1 MKFSIET
8 LNEIKDKIS
17 VSQVV
22 EKTVQLKKRGKEFVG
37 LSPFT
42 KERTPSFTVN
52 DEKQFYH
59 CFSTN
64 KHGDIFTFLVEV
76 GGLSFP
82 EAVEKLADEAGV
94 QLRTFSPAEEEKINK
109 SKKIF
114 EALEISKS
122 FFSSQIFDDNN
133 SLALKYIR
141 DRGLDDK
148 IINSYEIGY
157 APQGN
162 KLEKFLLSK
171 GVSHEIMTLAGMT
184 IKDENKKDNFYD
196 RFRNRII
203 FPIRDIRNRVVGF
216 GGRVINSNDQPKY
229 LNSPET
235 PVFHKGSLLYNFSKI
250 RPNLKNNDNLIVVEG
265 YMDVVSLASKG
276 FQNAVAPLGTAITE
290 TQLNILWK
298 DSDSPIIC
306 FDGDKAGKQA
316 SFRAT
321 EIALK
326 LLKPN
331 KTLRFINLPDNLD
344 PDDYIKNFGL
354 ESFNKFVD
362 NASPLQSII
371 WDLCLQ
377 ESNIDTPE
385 GKAGFESML
394 RAKLNLIGDKS
405 IKKHY
410 GLLFKDMLDQFFY
423 IEKTERKI
431 SKFDNSEKYTGK
443 YKNSLK
449 IKNSILGS
457 GGQLPSDLEALVIS
471 GVLIFPELVKKHY
484 EILESFNIENLRL
497 VDIRDNVLAFVK
509 KDYSELDI
517 DLLKEFVQKEY
528 QTFFEKDLRFANIF
542 WQKKEGNN
550 FDKISETW
558 LEILRDD
565 QHIKSLNN
573 DIETSKDEIKN
584 EEDEKRFIDLINN
597 RDQAIKLIT
606 EKYGEKKI
614 N

>member
-1 MKFSIET
+1 MKFSTEI

-94 QLRTFSPAEEEKINK
+94 QLRTFSPAEEEKFNK
-109 SKKIF
+109 SKKLY

-122 FFSSQIFDDNN
+122 FFSSQIFDNDN
-133 SLALKYIR
+133 SLALKYLKN
-141 DRGLDDK
+141 RGLSND

-157 APQGN
+157 APKGN
-162 KLEKFLLSK
+162 KLEKYLISN

-216 GGRVINSNDQPKY
+216 GGRVINTEDQPKY

-235 PVFHKGSLLYNFSKI
+235 PVFHKGGLLYNFSKI
-250 RPNLKNNDNLIVVEG
+250 RPNIKNKDNLIVVEG

-276 FQNAVAPLGTAITE
+276 LNNAVAPLGTALTE
-290 TQLNILWK
+290 TQLNLLWK
-298 DSDSPIIC
+298 ETDSPIIC

-316 SFRAT
+316 SFRAS

-344 PDDYIKNFGL
+344 PDDYIKNNGL
-354 ESFNKFVD
+354 ENFNKYIK
-362 NASPLQSII
+362 NASPLTAII
-371 WDLCLQ
+371 WDSCLQ
-377 ESNIDTPE
+377 ESNIETPE
-385 GKAGFESML
+385 GKAGFETLL
-394 RAKLNLIGDKS
+394 RRKLNLISDKS

-410 GLLFKDMLDQFFY
+410 GLLFMEMLDKFFY
-423 IEKTERKI
+423 SKKFDKKV
-431 SKFDNSEKYTGK
+431 SKFGYNEKGSRK
-443 YKNSLK
+443 FNNPFK

-471 GVLIFPELVKKHY
+471 GILIFPRLIKKHF
-484 EILESFNIENLRL
+484 EILESFQIENLRL
-497 VDIRDNVLAFVK
+497 RDIRDNLLGFIK

-517 DLLKEFVQKEY
+517 DLIKEFVQKNY

-542 WQKKEGNN
+542 WQKKEGIN
-550 FDKISETW
+550 FDQISKVW
-558 LEILRDD
+558 LEILKDD
-565 QHIKSLNN
+565 QHIKSLIK

-584 EEDEKRFIDLINN
+584 EEDERRFIDLIENK
-597 RDQAIKLIT
+597 DKAIKLIT
-606 EKYGEKKI
+606 EKYG
-614 N
+614 

>member
-1 MKFSIET
+1 MKFSTET

-22 EKTVQLKKRGKEFVG
+22 EKTVQLKKRGKEFIG

-94 QLRTFSPAEEEKINK
+94 QLRTFSPAEEEKFNK
-109 SKKIF
+109 SKKLY

-122 FFSSQIFDDNN
+122 FFSSQIFDNDN
-133 SLALKYIR
+133 SSALKYLKN
-141 DRGLDDK
+141 RGLSND

-157 APQGN
+157 APKGN
-162 KLEKFLLSK
+162 KLEKFLISK

-216 GGRVINSNDQPKY
+216 GGRVINAEDQPKY

-235 PVFHKGSLLYNFSKI
+235 PVFHKGGLLYNFSKI
-250 RPNLKNNDNLIVVEG
+250 RPNIKNNDNLIVVEG

-276 FQNAVAPLGTAITE
+276 LHNAVAPLGTALTE
-290 TQLNILWK
+290 TQLNLLWK
-298 DSDSPIIC
+298 ETDSPIIC

-316 SFRAT
+316 SFRAS

-344 PDDYIKNFGL
+344 PDDYIKNNGL
-354 ESFNKFVD
+354 ENFNKYIK
-362 NASPLQSII
+362 NASPLTVII
-371 WDLCLQ
+371 WDSCLQ
-377 ESNIDTPE
+377 ESNIKTPE
-385 GKAGFESML
+385 GKAGFETLL
-394 RAKLNLIGDKS
+394 RRKLNLISDKS
-405 IKKHY
+405 IKRHY
-410 GLLFKDMLDQFFY
+410 GLLFKEMLDKFFY
-423 IEKTERKI
+423 SKKFDKKI
-431 SKFDNSEKYTGK
+431 SKFNYNERISRKF
-443 YKNSLK
+443 NNPLK

-471 GVLIFPELVKKHY
+471 GILIFPRLIKKHF
-484 EILESFNIENLRL
+484 EILESFQIENLRL
-497 VDIRDNVLAFVK
+497 RDIRDNLLVFIK
-509 KDYSELDI
+509 KDYSELNI
-517 DLLKEFVQKEY
+517 DLIKEFVQKNY

-542 WQKKEGNN
+542 WQKKEGIN
-550 FDKISETW
+550 FDQISEVW
-558 LEILRDD
+558 LEILKDD
-565 QHIKSLNN
+565 QHIKSLIK

-584 EEDEKRFIDLINN
+584 EEDERRFIDLIENK
-597 RDQAIKLIT
+597 DKAIKLIT
-606 EKYGEKKI
+606 EKYG
-614 N
+614 

>member
-109 SKKIF
+109 SKKIY
-114 EALEISKS
+114 ETLEISKS
-122 FFSSQIFDDNN
+122 FFLSQIFDDNN
-133 SLALKYIR
+133 SLALKYLR
-141 DRGLDDK
+141 NRGLDNE

-171 GVSHEIMTLAGMT
+171 GISHEIMTLAGMT
-184 IKDENKKDNFYD
+184 IKDENKKNNFYD

-298 DSDSPIIC
+298 EADSPIIC

-316 SFRAT
+316 AFRTT

-344 PDDYIKNFGL
+344 PDDYIKNYGL
-354 ESFNKFVD
+354 ESFNKLVN
-362 NASPLQSII
+362 NASSLTSRI

-377 ESNIDTPE
+377 ESNINTPE
-385 GKAGFESML
+385 GKAGFESL
-394 RAKLNLIGDKS
+394 LKTKLNLINDKS
-405 IKKHY
+405 IKKYY

-423 IEKTERKI
+423 IKKTERKI
-431 SKFDNSEKYTGK
+431 SKFANNEKFSGK

-457 GGQLPSDLEALVIS
+457 GGQLPSDLEALVVS
-471 GVLIFPELVKKHY
+471 GILIFPELIKKHF

-497 VDIRDNVLAFVK
+497 KDIRDKVLTFVK
-509 KDYSELDI
+509 KDYSELKI
-517 DLLKEFVQKEY
+517 DLLKEFVQREY

-542 WQKKEGNN
+542 WKKKEGNN
-550 FDKISETW
+550 FDQISEIW
-558 LEILRDD
+558 LEILKDD
-565 QHIKSLNN
+565 QHIKNLNN
-573 DIETSKDEIKN
+573 DIETSKNEIKN

-597 RDQAIKLIT
+597 KDQAIKSIT

>member
-22 EKTVQLKKRGKEFVG
+22 EKTVQLKKRGKEFIG

-94 QLRTFSPAEEEKINK
+94 KLRTFSPEEEERINK
-109 SKKIF
+109 SKKIY
-114 EALEISKS
+114 EAMEMSKS
-122 FFSSQIFDDNN
+122 FFSSQIFDDDNL
-133 SLALKYIR
+133 LALKYLRNR
-141 DRGLDDK
+141 DLNNE

-171 GVSHEIMTLAGMT
+171 GISHEIMTLAGMT

-203 FPIRDIRNRVVGF
+203 FPIRDVRNRVVGF
-216 GGRVINSNDQPKY
+216 GGRVINNNDQPKY

-250 RPNLKNNDNLIVVEG
+250 RPNLKDNDNLIVVEG

-276 FQNAVAPLGTAITE
+276 FHNAVAPLGTAITE

-298 DSDSPIIC
+298 ETNSPIIC

-331 KTLRFINLPDNLD
+331 KTLRFINLPNNLD
-344 PDDYIKNFGL
+344 PDDYIKNYGI
-354 ESFNKFVD
+354 ESFNKFV
-362 NASPLQSII
+362 NKASPLTSII

-377 ESNIDTPE
+377 DSNINTPE
-385 GKAGFESML
+385 GRAGFETLL
-394 RAKLNLIGDKS
+394 RSKLNLISDKS

-423 IEKTERKI
+423 TKKTERKI
-431 SKFDNSEKYTGK
+431 SKPGYYEKNSGK
-443 YKNSLK
+443 FKNSLK
-449 IKNSILGS
+449 IKNSVLAS

-471 GVLIFPELVKKHY
+471 GILIFPELIKKNF
-484 EILESFNIENLRL
+484 EIIESFYIENLRL
-497 VDIRDNVLAFVK
+497 GDIRDNVLDFVK

-517 DLLKEFVQKEY
+517 DLLKEFVQKKY

-542 WQKKEGNN
+542 WQKKDENN
-550 FDKISETW
+550 FDQISKIW
-558 LEILRDD
+558 LEILKDD

-584 EEDEKRFIDLINN
+584 EEDEKRFIDLINKK
-597 RDQAIKLIT
+597 DQVIKLIT

>member
-94 QLRTFSPAEEEKINK
+94 QLKTFSPAEEEKINK
-109 SKKIF
+109 SKKIY
-114 EALEISKS
+114 EALEMSKS

-141 DRGLDDK
+141 KRGLDNE

-171 GVSHEIMTLAGMT
+171 GISHEIMTLAGMT

-235 PVFHKGSLLYNFSKI
+235 PVFHKGSLLYNYSKI

-276 FQNAVAPLGTAITE
+276 LQNAVAPLGTAITE

-298 DSDSPIIC
+298 DTNSPIIC

-316 SFRAT
+316 SFRVT

-344 PDDYIKNFGL
+344 PDDYIKNYGL
-354 ESFNKFVD
+354 ESFNKFVN
-362 NASPLQSII
+362 NASPLTSII

-377 ESNIDTPE
+377 ESNLDSPE
-385 GKAGFESML
+385 GKAGFESLL
-394 RAKLNLIGDKS
+394 RAKLNLISDKS

-423 IEKTERKI
+423 IKKTERKI
-431 SKFDNSEKYTGK
+431 SKSNYNEKYSGK
-443 YKNSLK
+443 YNNSLK

-471 GVLIFPELVKKHY
+471 GILIFPELIQKHF
-484 EILESFNIENLRL
+484 EILESFKIENLRL
-497 VDIRDNVLAFVK
+497 GDIRDNVLSFLK

-517 DLLKEFVQKEY
+517 DLLKEFVQKKY

-550 FDKISETW
+550 FDQISAIW
-558 LEILRDD
+558 LEILKDD
-565 QHIKSLNN
+565 QHIKSLNS

-597 RDQAIKLIT
+597 KDQAIRLIS

>member
-94 QLRTFSPAEEEKINK
+94 QLKTFSPSEEEKINK
-109 SKKIF
+109 SKKIY
-114 EALEISKS
+114 EALEMSKS

-141 DRGLDDK
+141 KRGLDNE

-171 GVSHEIMTLAGMT
+171 GISHEIMTLAGMT

-235 PVFHKGSLLYNFSKI
+235 PVFHKGSLLYNYSKI

-276 FQNAVAPLGTAITE
+276 LQNAVAPLGTAITE

-298 DSDSPIIC
+298 DTNSPIIC

-316 SFRAT
+316 SFRVT

-344 PDDYIKNFGL
+344 PDDYIKNYGL
-354 ESFNKFVD
+354 ESFNKFVN
-362 NASPLQSII
+362 NASPLTSII

-377 ESNIDTPE
+377 ESNLDSPE
-385 GKAGFESML
+385 GKAGFESLL
-394 RAKLNLIGDKS
+394 RVKLNLISDKS

-423 IEKTERKI
+423 IKKTERKI
-431 SKFDNSEKYTGK
+431 SKSNYNEKYSGK
-443 YKNSLK
+443 YNNSLK

-471 GVLIFPELVKKHY
+471 GILIFPELIQKHF
-484 EILESFNIENLRL
+484 EILESFKIENLRL
-497 VDIRDNVLAFVK
+497 GDIRDNVLSFLK

-517 DLLKEFVQKEY
+517 DLLKEFVQKKY

-550 FDKISETW
+550 FDQISAIW
-558 LEILRDD
+558 LEILKDD
-565 QHIKSLNN
+565 QHIKSLNS

-597 RDQAIKLIT
+597 KDQAIRLIS

>member
-1 MKFSIET
+1 MKFSTEI

-94 QLRTFSPAEEEKINK
+94 QLRTFSPAEEEKFNK
-109 SKKIF
+109 SKKLY

-122 FFSSQIFDDNN
+122 FFSSQIFDNDN
-133 SLALKYIR
+133 SLALRYLKN
-141 DRGLDDK
+141 RGLSND

-157 APQGN
+157 APKGN
-162 KLEKFLLSK
+162 KLEKFLMSK

-216 GGRVINSNDQPKY
+216 GGRVINTEDQPKY

-235 PVFHKGSLLYNFSKI
+235 PVFHKGGLLYNFSKI
-250 RPNLKNNDNLIVVEG
+250 RPNIKNNDNLIVVEG

-276 FQNAVAPLGTAITE
+276 LNNVVAPLGTALTE
-290 TQLNILWK
+290 TQLNLLWK
-298 DSDSPIIC
+298 ETDSPIIC

-316 SFRAT
+316 SFRAS

-344 PDDYIKNFGL
+344 PDDYIKNNGL
-354 ESFNKFVD
+354 ENFNKYIK
-362 NASPLQSII
+362 NASPLTAII
-371 WDLCLQ
+371 WDSCLQ
-377 ESNIDTPE
+377 ESNIETPE
-385 GKAGFESML
+385 GKAGFETLL
-394 RAKLNLIGDKS
+394 RRKLNLISDKS

-410 GLLFKDMLDQFFY
+410 GLLFMEMLDKFFY
-423 IEKTERKI
+423 SKKFDKKI
-431 SKFDNSEKYTGK
+431 SKFGYNEKGSRK
-443 YKNSLK
+443 FNNPLK

-471 GVLIFPELVKKHY
+471 GILIFPGLIKKHF
-484 EILESFNIENLRL
+484 EILESFQIENLRL
-497 VDIRDNVLAFVK
+497 RDIRDNLLGFIK

-517 DLLKEFVQKEY
+517 DLIKEFVQKNY

-542 WQKKEGNN
+542 WQKKEGIN
-550 FDKISETW
+550 FDQISKVW
-558 LEILRDD
+558 LEILKDD
-565 QHIKSLNN
+565 QHIKSLIK

-584 EEDEKRFIDLINN
+584 EEDERRFIDLIENK
-597 RDQAIKLIT
+597 DKAIKLIT
-606 EKYGEKKI
+606 EKYG
-614 N
+614 

>member
-1 MKFSIET
+1 MKFSTEI

-94 QLRTFSPAEEEKINK
+94 QLRTFSPAEEEKFNK
-109 SKKIF
+109 SKKLY

-122 FFSSQIFDDNN
+122 FFSSQIFDNEN
-133 SLALKYIR
+133 SLALRYLKN
-141 DRGLDDK
+141 RGLSND

-157 APQGN
+157 APKGN
-162 KLEKFLLSK
+162 KLEKYLISN

-216 GGRVINSNDQPKY
+216 GGRVINTEDQPKY

-235 PVFHKGSLLYNFSKI
+235 PLFHKGGLLYNFSKI
-250 RPNLKNNDNLIVVEG
+250 RPNIKNKDNLIVVEG

-276 FQNAVAPLGTAITE
+276 LHNAVAPLGTALTE
-290 TQLNILWK
+290 TQLNLLWK
-298 DSDSPIIC
+298 ETDSPIIC

-316 SFRAT
+316 SFRAS

-344 PDDYIKNFGL
+344 PDDYIKNNGL
-354 ESFNKFVD
+354 ENFNKYIK
-362 NASPLQSII
+362 NASPLTAII
-371 WDLCLQ
+371 WDSCLQ
-377 ESNIDTPE
+377 ESNIETPE
-385 GKAGFESML
+385 GKAGFETLL
-394 RAKLNLIGDKS
+394 RRKLNLISDKS

-410 GLLFKDMLDQFFY
+410 GLLFMEMLDKFFY
-423 IEKTERKI
+423 SKKFDKKI
-431 SKFDNSEKYTGK
+431 SKFGYNEKGSRK
-443 YKNSLK
+443 FNNPLK

-471 GVLIFPELVKKHY
+471 GILIFPRLIKKHF
-484 EILESFNIENLRL
+484 EILESFQIENLRL
-497 VDIRDNVLAFVK
+497 RDIRDNLLGFIK
-509 KDYSELDI
+509 KDYSELNI
-517 DLLKEFVQKEY
+517 DLIKEFVQKNY

-542 WQKKEGNN
+542 WQKKEGIN
-550 FDKISETW
+550 FDQISKVW
-558 LEILRDD
+558 LEILKDD
-565 QHIKSLNN
+565 QHIKSLLK

-584 EEDEKRFIDLINN
+584 EEDEKRFIDLIENK
-597 RDQAIKLIT
+597 DKAIKLIT
-606 EKYGEKKI
+606 EKYG
-614 N
+614 

>member
-1 MKFSIET
+1 MKFSTET

-94 QLRTFSPAEEEKINK
+94 QLRTFSPAEEEKFNK
-109 SKKIF
+109 SKKLY

-122 FFSSQIFDDNN
+122 FFSSQIFDNDN
-133 SLALKYIR
+133 SSALKYLKN
-141 DRGLDDK
+141 RGLSND

-157 APQGN
+157 APKGN
-162 KLEKFLLSK
+162 KLEKFLISK

-216 GGRVINSNDQPKY
+216 GGRVINAEDQPKY

-235 PVFHKGSLLYNFSKI
+235 PVFHKGGLLYNFSKI
-250 RPNLKNNDNLIVVEG
+250 RPNIKNNDNLIVVEG

-276 FQNAVAPLGTAITE
+276 LNNAVAPLGTALTE
-290 TQLNILWK
+290 TQLNLLWK
-298 DSDSPIIC
+298 ETDSPIIC

-316 SFRAT
+316 SFRAS

-344 PDDYIKNFGL
+344 PDDYIKNNGL
-354 ESFNKFVD
+354 ENFNKYIK
-362 NASPLQSII
+362 NASPLTVII
-371 WDLCLQ
+371 WDSCLQ
-377 ESNIDTPE
+377 ESNIETPE
-385 GKAGFESML
+385 GKAGFETLL
-394 RAKLNLIGDKS
+394 RRKLNLISDKS
-405 IKKHY
+405 IKRHY
-410 GLLFKDMLDQFFY
+410 GLLFKEMLDKFFY
-423 IEKTERKI
+423 SKKFDKKI
-431 SKFDNSEKYTGK
+431 SKFNYNERISRKF
-443 YKNSLK
+443 NNPLK

-471 GVLIFPELVKKHY
+471 GILIFPRLIKKHF
-484 EILESFNIENLRL
+484 EILESFQIENLRL
-497 VDIRDNVLAFVK
+497 RDIRDNLLVFIK
-509 KDYSELDI
+509 KDYSELNI
-517 DLLKEFVQKEY
+517 DLIKEFVQKNY

-542 WQKKEGNN
+542 WQKKEGIN
-550 FDKISETW
+550 FDQISKVW
-558 LEILRDD
+558 LEILKDD
-565 QHIKSLNN
+565 QHIKSLIK

-584 EEDEKRFIDLINN
+584 EEDERRFIDLIKNK
-597 RDQAIKLIT
+597 DKAIKLIT
-606 EKYGEKKI
+606 EKYG
-614 N
+614 

>member
-1 MKFSIET
+1 MKFSTEI

-94 QLRTFSPAEEEKINK
+94 QLRTFSPAEEEKFNK
-109 SKKIF
+109 SKKLY

-122 FFSSQIFDDNN
+122 FFSSQIFDNDN
-133 SLALKYIR
+133 SLALRYLKN
-141 DRGLDDK
+141 RGLSND

-157 APQGN
+157 APKGN
-162 KLEKFLLSK
+162 KLEKYLISN

-216 GGRVINSNDQPKY
+216 GGRVINTEDQPKY

-235 PVFHKGSLLYNFSKI
+235 PLFHKGGLLYNFSKI
-250 RPNLKNNDNLIVVEG
+250 RPNIKNKDNLIVVEG

-276 FQNAVAPLGTAITE
+276 LHNAVAPLGTALTE
-290 TQLNILWK
+290 TQLNLLWK
-298 DSDSPIIC
+298 ETDSPIIC

-316 SFRAT
+316 SFRAS

-344 PDDYIKNFGL
+344 PDDYIKNNGL
-354 ESFNKFVD
+354 ENFNKYIK
-362 NASPLQSII
+362 NASPLTAII
-371 WDLCLQ
+371 WDSCLQ
-377 ESNIDTPE
+377 ESNIETPE
-385 GKAGFESML
+385 GKAGFETLL
-394 RAKLNLIGDKS
+394 RRKLNLISDKS

-410 GLLFKDMLDQFFY
+410 GLLFMEMLDKFFY
-423 IEKTERKI
+423 SKKFDKKI
-431 SKFDNSEKYTGK
+431 SKFGYNEKGSRK
-443 YKNSLK
+443 FNNPLK

-471 GVLIFPELVKKHY
+471 GILIFPRLIKKHF
-484 EILESFNIENLRL
+484 EILESFQIENLRL
-497 VDIRDNVLAFVK
+497 RDIRDNLLVFVK
-509 KDYSELDI
+509 KDYSELNI
-517 DLLKEFVQKEY
+517 DLIKEFVQKNY

-542 WQKKEGNN
+542 WQKKERIN
-550 FDKISETW
+550 FDQISEVW
-558 LEILRDD
+558 LEILKDD
-565 QHIKSLNN
+565 QHIKSLIKE
-573 DIETSKDEIKN
+573 IETSKDEIKN
-584 EEDEKRFIDLINN
+584 EEDERRFIDLIENK
-597 RDQAIKLIT
+597 DKAIKLIT
-606 EKYGEKKI
+606 EKYG
-614 N
+614 

>member
-141 DRGLDDK
+141 ERGLDDK

-423 IEKTERKI
+423 IKKTERKI

-517 DLLKEFVQKEY
+517 DLLKEFVQKKY

-550 FDKISETW
+550 FDEISETW

>member
-1 MKFSIET
+1 MKFSTEI

-94 QLRTFSPAEEEKINK
+94 QLRTFSPAEEEKFNK
-109 SKKIF
+109 SKKLY

-122 FFSSQIFDDNN
+122 FFSSQIFDNDN
-133 SLALKYIR
+133 SLALRYLKN
-141 DRGLDDK
+141 RGLSND

-157 APQGN
+157 APKGN
-162 KLEKFLLSK
+162 KLEKYLISN

-216 GGRVINSNDQPKY
+216 GGRVINTEDQPKY

-235 PVFHKGSLLYNFSKI
+235 PVFHKGGLLYNFSKI
-250 RPNLKNNDNLIVVEG
+250 RPNIKNNDNLIVVEG

-276 FQNAVAPLGTAITE
+276 LHNAVAPLGTALTE
-290 TQLNILWK
+290 TQLNLLWK
-298 DSDSPIIC
+298 ETDSPIIC

-316 SFRAT
+316 SFRAS

-344 PDDYIKNFGL
+344 PDDYIKNNGL
-354 ESFNKFVD
+354 ENFNKYIK
-362 NASPLQSII
+362 NASPLTAII
-371 WDLCLQ
+371 WDSCLQ
-377 ESNIDTPE
+377 ESNIETPE
-385 GKAGFESML
+385 GKAGFETLL
-394 RAKLNLIGDKS
+394 RRKLNLISDKS

-410 GLLFKDMLDQFFY
+410 GLLFMEMLDKFFY
-423 IEKTERKI
+423 SKKFDKKI
-431 SKFDNSEKYTGK
+431 SKFGYNEKGSRK
-443 YKNSLK
+443 FNNPLK

-471 GVLIFPELVKKHY
+471 GILIFPRLIKKHF
-484 EILESFNIENLRL
+484 EILESFQIENLRL
-497 VDIRDNVLAFVK
+497 RDIRDNLLVFIK
-509 KDYSELDI
+509 KDYSELNI
-517 DLLKEFVQKEY
+517 DLIKEFVQKNY

-542 WQKKEGNN
+542 WQKKEGIN
-550 FDKISETW
+550 FDQISKVW
-558 LEILRDD
+558 LEILKDD
-565 QHIKSLNN
+565 QHIKSLIK

-584 EEDEKRFIDLINN
+584 EEDERRFIDLIENK
-597 RDQAIKLIT
+597 DKAIKLIT
-606 EKYGEKKI
+606 EKYG
-614 N
+614 

>member
-1 MKFSIET
+1 MKFSTET

-82 EAVEKLADEAGV
+82 EAVEKLANEAGV

-109 SKKIF
+109 SKKIY
-114 EALEISKS
+114 EVLEMSKS

-141 DRGLDDK
+141 NRGLDNE

-216 GGRVINSNDQPKY
+216 GGRVININDQPKY

-298 DSDSPIIC
+298 EADSPIIC

-344 PDDYIKNFGL
+344 PDDYIKNYGL
-354 ESFNKFVD
+354 DSFNKFVN
-362 NASPLQSII
+362 NASPLTSII
-371 WDLCLQ
+371 WDLCIQ

-385 GKAGFESML
+385 GKAGFESLL
-394 RAKLNLIGDKS
+394 RTKLNLISDKS

-410 GLLFKDMLDQFFY
+410 GLLFKDMIDQFFY
-423 IEKTERKI
+423 IKKTERKI
-431 SKFDNSEKYTGK
+431 SKFDNSEKYSRK
-443 YKNSLK
+443 YKNSFK

-471 GVLIFPELVKKHY
+471 GILIFPELIKKHY

-497 VDIRDNVLAFVK
+497 GDIRDNVLAFVK

-517 DLLKEFVQKEY
+517 DLLKEFVQKKY

-542 WQKKEGNN
+542 WKKKEGNN
-550 FDKISETW
+550 FDQISEIW
-558 LEILRDD
+558 LEILSDD

-573 DIETSKDEIKN
+573 DIKISKDEIKN
-584 EEDEKRFIDLINN
+584 EEDEKRFIDLINSK
-597 RDQAIKLIT
+597 DQAIKLIT

>member
-141 DRGLDDK
+141 ERGLDDK

-184 IKDENKKDNFYD
+184 IKDEKKKDNFYD

-423 IEKTERKI
+423 IKKTERKI

-597 RDQAIKLIT
+597 KDQAIKLIT

>member
-141 DRGLDDK
+141 ERGLDDK

-184 IKDENKKDNFYD
+184 IKDEKKKDNFYD

-354 ESFNKFVD
+354 ESFNKFVN

-423 IEKTERKI
+423 IKKTDRKI
-431 SKFDNSEKYTGK
+431 SKFDNSGKYTGK

-573 DIETSKDEIKN
+573 DIEISKDEIKN

-597 RDQAIKLIT
+597 KDQAIKLIT

>member
-1 MKFSIET
+1 MKFSTEI

-94 QLRTFSPAEEEKINK
+94 QLRTFSPAEEEKFNK
-109 SKKIF
+109 SKKLY

-122 FFSSQIFDDNN
+122 FFSSQIFDNDN
-133 SLALKYIR
+133 SLALRYLKN
-141 DRGLDDK
+141 RGLSND

-157 APQGN
+157 APKGN
-162 KLEKFLLSK
+162 KLEKYLMSN

-216 GGRVINSNDQPKY
+216 GGRVINTEDQPKY

-235 PVFHKGSLLYNFSKI
+235 PVFHKGGLLYNFSKI
-250 RPNLKNNDNLIVVEG
+250 RPNIKNNDNLIVVEG

-276 FQNAVAPLGTAITE
+276 LNNAVAPLGTALTE
-290 TQLNILWK
+290 TQLNLLWK
-298 DSDSPIIC
+298 ETDSPIIC

-316 SFRAT
+316 SFRAS

-344 PDDYIKNFGL
+344 PDDYIKNNGL
-354 ESFNKFVD
+354 ENFNKYIK
-362 NASPLQSII
+362 NASPLTAII
-371 WDLCLQ
+371 WDSCLQ
-377 ESNIDTPE
+377 ESNIETPE
-385 GKAGFESML
+385 GKAGFETLL
-394 RAKLNLIGDKS
+394 RRKLNLISDKS

-410 GLLFKDMLDQFFY
+410 GLLFMEMLDKFFY
-423 IEKTERKI
+423 SKKLDKKI
-431 SKFDNSEKYTGK
+431 SKFGYNEKGSRK
-443 YKNSLK
+443 FNNPLK

-471 GVLIFPELVKKHY
+471 GILIFPRLIKKHF
-484 EILESFNIENLRL
+484 EILESFQIENLRL
-497 VDIRDNVLAFVK
+497 RDIRDNLLVFIK
-509 KDYSELDI
+509 KDYSELNI
-517 DLLKEFVQKEY
+517 DLIKEFVQKNY

-542 WQKKEGNN
+542 WQKKEGIN
-550 FDKISETW
+550 FDQISEVW
-558 LEILRDD
+558 LEILKDD
-565 QHIKSLNN
+565 QHIKSLIK

-584 EEDEKRFIDLINN
+584 EEDERRFIDLIENK
-597 RDQAIKLIT
+597 DKAIKLIT
-606 EKYGEKKI
+606 EKYG
-614 N
+614 

>member
-94 QLRTFSPAEEEKINK
+94 QLKTFSPAEEEKINK
-109 SKKIF
+109 SKKIY
-114 EALEISKS
+114 EALEMSKS

-141 DRGLDDK
+141 KRGLDNE

-171 GVSHEIMTLAGMT
+171 GISHEIMTLAGMT

-235 PVFHKGSLLYNFSKI
+235 PVFHKGSLLYNYSKI

-276 FQNAVAPLGTAITE
+276 LQNAVAPLGTAITE

-298 DSDSPIIC
+298 DTNSPIIC

-316 SFRAT
+316 SFRVT

-344 PDDYIKNFGL
+344 PDDYIKNYGL
-354 ESFNKFVD
+354 ESFNRFVK
-362 NASPLQSII
+362 NASPLTSII

-377 ESNIDTPE
+377 ESNLDSPE
-385 GKAGFESML
+385 GKAGFESLL
-394 RAKLNLIGDKS
+394 RAKLNLISDKS

-423 IEKTERKI
+423 IKKTERKI
-431 SKFDNSEKYTGK
+431 SKSNFNERYSGK
-443 YKNSLK
+443 YNNSLK

-471 GVLIFPELVKKHY
+471 GILIFPELIQKHF
-484 EILESFNIENLRL
+484 EILESFKIENLRL
-497 VDIRDNVLAFVK
+497 GDIRDNVLSFLK

-517 DLLKEFVQKEY
+517 DLLKEFVQKKY

-550 FDKISETW
+550 FDQISAIW
-558 LEILRDD
+558 LEILKDD
-565 QHIKSLNN
+565 QHIKSLNS

-597 RDQAIKLIT
+597 KDQAIRLIS

>member
-109 SKKIF
+109 SKKIY
-114 EALEISKS
+114 EALEMSKS

-141 DRGLDDK
+141 DRGLDNE

-377 ESNIDTPE
+377 ESNMDTPE

-394 RAKLNLIGDKS
+394 RAKLNLIADKS

-423 IEKTERKI
+423 IKKTERKI
-431 SKFDNSEKYTGK
+431 SKFDNSEKYPGK

-517 DLLKEFVQKEY
+517 DLLKEFVQKKY

-550 FDKISETW
+550 FDEISETW

-565 QHIKSLNN
+565 QHIKSLNH

-597 RDQAIKLIT
+597 KDQAIKLIT

>member
-1 MKFSIET
+1 MKFSTEI

-94 QLRTFSPAEEEKINK
+94 QLRTFSPEEEEKFNK
-109 SKKIF
+109 SKKLY

-122 FFSSQIFDDNN
+122 FFSSQIFDNDN
-133 SLALKYIR
+133 SLALRYLKN
-141 DRGLDDK
+141 RGLSND

-157 APQGN
+157 APKGN
-162 KLEKFLLSK
+162 KLEKYLMSN

-216 GGRVINSNDQPKY
+216 GGRVINTEDQPKY

-235 PVFHKGSLLYNFSKI
+235 PVFHKGGLLYNFSKI
-250 RPNLKNNDNLIVVEG
+250 RPNIKNNDNLIVVEG

-276 FQNAVAPLGTAITE
+276 LNNVVAPLGTALTE
-290 TQLNILWK
+290 TQLNLLWK
-298 DSDSPIIC
+298 ETDSPIIC

-316 SFRAT
+316 SFRAS

-344 PDDYIKNFGL
+344 PDDYIKNNGL
-354 ESFNKFVD
+354 ENFNKYIK
-362 NASPLQSII
+362 NASPLTAII
-371 WDLCLQ
+371 WDSCLQ
-377 ESNIDTPE
+377 ESNIETPE
-385 GKAGFESML
+385 GKAGFETLL
-394 RAKLNLIGDKS
+394 RRKLNLISDKS

-410 GLLFKDMLDQFFY
+410 GLLFMEMLDKFFY
-423 IEKTERKI
+423 SKKFDKKI
-431 SKFDNSEKYTGK
+431 SKFGYNEKGSRK
-443 YKNSLK
+443 FNNPLK

-471 GVLIFPELVKKHY
+471 GILIFPRLIKKHF
-484 EILESFNIENLRL
+484 EILESFQIENLRL
-497 VDIRDNVLAFVK
+497 RDIRDNLLGFIK

-517 DLLKEFVQKEY
+517 DLIKEFVQKNY

-542 WQKKEGNN
+542 WQKKEGIN
-550 FDKISETW
+550 FDQISKVW
-558 LEILRDD
+558 LEILKDD
-565 QHIKSLNN
+565 QHIKSLIK

-584 EEDEKRFIDLINN
+584 EEDERRFIDLIENK
-597 RDQAIKLIT
+597 DKAIKLIT
-606 EKYGEKKI
+606 EKYG
-614 N
+614 

>member
-109 SKKIF
+109 SKKIY
-114 EALEISKS
+114 EALEMSKS

-141 DRGLDDK
+141 DRGLDNE

-298 DSDSPIIC
+298 EVDSPIIC

-394 RAKLNLIGDKS
+394 RAKLNLIADKS

-423 IEKTERKI
+423 IKKTERKI
-431 SKFDNSEKYTGK
+431 SKFDNSEKYPGK

-517 DLLKEFVQKEY
+517 DLLKEFVQKKY

-550 FDKISETW
+550 FDEISETW

-565 QHIKSLNN
+565 QHIKSLNH

-597 RDQAIKLIT
+597 KDQAIKLIT

>member
-94 QLRTFSPAEEEKINK
+94 QLKTFSPAEEEKINK

-114 EALEISKS
+114 EALEMSKS

-133 SLALKYIR
+133 SFALKYIR
-141 DRGLDDK
+141 NRGLDNE

-184 IKDENKKDNFYD
+184 VKDENKKDNFYD

-250 RPNLKNNDNLIVVEG
+250 RPNFKNNDNLIVVEG

-298 DSDSPIIC
+298 DADSPIIC

-354 ESFNKFVD
+354 ESFNKFID
-362 NASPLQSII
+362 NASPMQSII

-385 GKAGFESML
+385 GKAGLESML
-394 RAKLNLIGDKS
+394 RAKLNLINDKS

-410 GLLFKDMLDQFFY
+410 GLLFKEMLDQFFY
-423 IEKTERKI
+423 AKKAKREI
-431 SKFDNSEKYTGK
+431 SKFNFNEKYSGK

-457 GGQLPSDLEALVIS
+457 GGQLPSDLEALIIS
-471 GVLIFPELVKKHY
+471 GILIFPELIKKHY
-484 EILESFNIENLRL
+484 EILESFSIENLRL
-497 VDIRDNVLAFVK
+497 IDIRDNVLAFVK

-517 DLLKEFVQKEY
+517 DLLKEFVQEKY

-550 FDKISETW
+550 FDEISEAW

-565 QHIKSLNN
+565 QHIKSLSLEI
-573 DIETSKDEIKN
+573 DTIKDEIKN
-584 EEDEKRFIDLINN
+584 EEDEKRFISLINN
-597 RDQAIKLIT
+597 KDQIIKSIT
-606 EKYGEKKI
+606 KKYGEKKI

>member
-1 MKFSIET
+1 MKFSTET

-22 EKTVQLKKRGKEFVG
+22 EKTVQLKKRGKEFIG

-94 QLRTFSPAEEEKINK
+94 QLRTFSPAEEEKFNK
-109 SKKIF
+109 SKKLY

-122 FFSSQIFDDNN
+122 FFSSQIFDNDN
-133 SLALKYIR
+133 SSALKYLKN
-141 DRGLDDK
+141 RGLSND

-157 APQGN
+157 APKGN
-162 KLEKFLLSK
+162 KLEKFLISK

-216 GGRVINSNDQPKY
+216 GGRVINADDQPKY

-235 PVFHKGSLLYNFSKI
+235 PVFHKGGLLYNFSKI
-250 RPNLKNNDNLIVVEG
+250 RPNIRNNDNLIVVEG

-276 FQNAVAPLGTAITE
+276 FHNAVAPLGTALTE
-290 TQLNILWK
+290 TQLNLLWK
-298 DSDSPIIC
+298 ETDSPIIC

-316 SFRAT
+316 SFRAS

-344 PDDYIKNFGL
+344 PDDYIKNNGL
-354 ESFNKFVD
+354 ENFNKYIK
-362 NASPLQSII
+362 NASPLTVII
-371 WDLCLQ
+371 WDSCLQ
-377 ESNIDTPE
+377 ESNIETPE
-385 GKAGFESML
+385 GKAGFETLL
-394 RAKLNLIGDKS
+394 RRKLSLINDKS

-410 GLLFKDMLDQFFY
+410 GLLFKEMLDKFFY
-423 IEKTERKI
+423 SKKFDKKI
-431 SKFDNSEKYTGK
+431 SKFDYNEKGSRK
-443 YKNSLK
+443 FNNPLK

-471 GVLIFPELVKKHY
+471 GILIFPRLIKKHF
-484 EILESFNIENLRL
+484 EILESFQIENLRL
-497 VDIRDNVLAFVK
+497 RDIRDNLLVFIK
-509 KDYSELDI
+509 KDYSELNI
-517 DLLKEFVQKEY
+517 DLIKEFVQKNY

-542 WQKKEGNN
+542 WQKKEGIN
-550 FDKISETW
+550 FDQISEVW
-558 LEILRDD
+558 LEILKDD
-565 QHIKSLNN
+565 QHIKNLNN
-573 DIETSKDEIKN
+573 DIETSKNEIKN

-597 RDQAIKLIT
+597 KDQAIKSIT

>member
-1 MKFSIET
+1 MKFSTEI

-94 QLRTFSPAEEEKINK
+94 QLRTFSPAEEEKFNK
-109 SKKIF
+109 SKKLY

-122 FFSSQIFDDNN
+122 FFSSQIFDNDN
-133 SLALKYIR
+133 SLALRYLKN
-141 DRGLDDK
+141 RGLSND

-157 APQGN
+157 APKGN
-162 KLEKFLLSK
+162 KLEKYLISN

-216 GGRVINSNDQPKY
+216 GGRVINTEDQPKY

-235 PVFHKGSLLYNFSKI
+235 PLFHKGGLLYNFSKI
-250 RPNLKNNDNLIVVEG
+250 RPNIKNKDNLIVVEG

-276 FQNAVAPLGTAITE
+276 LHNAVAPLGTALTE
-290 TQLNILWK
+290 TQLNLLWK
-298 DSDSPIIC
+298 ETDSPIIC

-316 SFRAT
+316 SFRAS

-344 PDDYIKNFGL
+344 PDDYIKNNGL
-354 ESFNKFVD
+354 ENFNKYIK
-362 NASPLQSII
+362 NASPLTAII
-371 WDLCLQ
+371 WDSCLQ
-377 ESNIDTPE
+377 ESNIETPE
-385 GKAGFESML
+385 GKAGFETLL
-394 RAKLNLIGDKS
+394 RRKLNLISDKS

-410 GLLFKDMLDQFFY
+410 GLLFMEMLDKFFY
-423 IEKTERKI
+423 SKKFDKKI
-431 SKFDNSEKYTGK
+431 SKFGYNEKGSRK
-443 YKNSLK
+443 FNNPLK

-471 GVLIFPELVKKHY
+471 GILIFPRLIKKHF
-484 EILESFNIENLRL
+484 EILESFQIENLRL
-497 VDIRDNVLAFVK
+497 RDIRDNLLVFIK
-509 KDYSELDI
+509 KDYSELNI
-517 DLLKEFVQKEY
+517 DLIKEFVQKNY

-542 WQKKEGNN
+542 WQKKEGIN
-550 FDKISETW
+550 FDQISKVW
-558 LEILRDD
+558 LEILKDD
-565 QHIKSLNN
+565 QHIKSLLK

-584 EEDEKRFIDLINN
+584 EEDEKRFIDLIENK
-597 RDQAIKLIT
+597 DKAIKLIT
-606 EKYGEKKI
+606 EKYG
-614 N
+614 

>member
-1 MKFSIET
+1 MKFSTEI

-94 QLRTFSPAEEEKINK
+94 QLRTFSPAEEEKFNK
-109 SKKIF
+109 SKKLY

-122 FFSSQIFDDNN
+122 FFSSQIFDNDN
-133 SLALKYIR
+133 SLALRYLKN
-141 DRGLDDK
+141 RGLSND
-148 IINSYEIGY
+148 IVNSYEIGY
-157 APQGN
+157 APKGN
-162 KLEKFLLSK
+162 KLEKYLISN

-216 GGRVINSNDQPKY
+216 GGRVINTEDQPKY

-235 PVFHKGSLLYNFSKI
+235 PVFHKGGLLYNFSKI
-250 RPNLKNNDNLIVVEG
+250 RPNIKNNDNLIVVEG

-276 FQNAVAPLGTAITE
+276 LHNAVAPLGTALTE
-290 TQLNILWK
+290 TQLNLLWK
-298 DSDSPIIC
+298 ETDSPIIC

-316 SFRAT
+316 SFRAS

-344 PDDYIKNFGL
+344 PDDYIKNNGL
-354 ESFNKFVD
+354 ENFNKYIK
-362 NASPLQSII
+362 NASPLTAII
-371 WDLCLQ
+371 WDSCLQ
-377 ESNIDTPE
+377 ESNIETPE
-385 GKAGFESML
+385 GKAGFETLL
-394 RAKLNLIGDKS
+394 RRKLNLISDKS

-410 GLLFKDMLDQFFY
+410 GLLFMEMLDKFFY
-423 IEKTERKI
+423 SKKFDKKI
-431 SKFDNSEKYTGK
+431 SKFGYNEKGSRK
-443 YKNSLK
+443 FNNPLK

-471 GVLIFPELVKKHY
+471 GILIFPRLIKKHF
-484 EILESFNIENLRL
+484 EILESFQIENLRL
-497 VDIRDNVLAFVK
+497 RDIRDNLLVFIK
-509 KDYSELDI
+509 KDYSELNI
-517 DLLKEFVQKEY
+517 DLIKEFVQKNY

-542 WQKKEGNN
+542 WQKKEGIN
-550 FDKISETW
+550 FDQISKVW
-558 LEILRDD
+558 LEILKDD
-565 QHIKSLNN
+565 QHIKSLLK

-584 EEDEKRFIDLINN
+584 EEDEKRFIDLIENK
-597 RDQAIKLIT
+597 DKAIKLIT
-606 EKYGEKKI
+606 EKYG
-614 N
+614 

>member
-94 QLRTFSPAEEEKINK
+94 QLKTFSPAEEEKINK
-109 SKKIF
+109 SKKIY
-114 EALEISKS
+114 EALEMSKS

-141 DRGLDDK
+141 KRGLDNE

-171 GVSHEIMTLAGMT
+171 GISHEIMTLAGMT

-235 PVFHKGSLLYNFSKI
+235 PVFHKGSLLYNYSKI

-276 FQNAVAPLGTAITE
+276 LQNAVAPLGTAITE

-298 DSDSPIIC
+298 DTNSPIIC

-316 SFRAT
+316 SFRVT

-344 PDDYIKNFGL
+344 PDDYIKNYGL
-354 ESFNKFVD
+354 ESFNKFVN
-362 NASPLQSII
+362 NASPLTSII

-377 ESNIDTPE
+377 ESNLDSPE
-385 GKAGFESML
+385 GKAGFESLL
-394 RAKLNLIGDKS
+394 RVKLNLISDKS

-423 IEKTERKI
+423 IKKTERKI
-431 SKFDNSEKYTGK
+431 SKSNYNEKYSGK
-443 YKNSLK
+443 YNNSLK

-471 GVLIFPELVKKHY
+471 GILIFPELIQKHF
-484 EILESFNIENLRL
+484 EILESFKIENLRL
-497 VDIRDNVLAFVK
+497 GDIRDNVLAFLK

-517 DLLKEFVQKEY
+517 DLLKEFVQKKY

-550 FDKISETW
+550 FDQISAIW
-558 LEILRDD
+558 LEILKDD
-565 QHIKSLNN
+565 QHIKSLNS

-597 RDQAIKLIT
+597 KDQAIRLIS

>member
-94 QLRTFSPAEEEKINK
+94 QLRTFSPAEEEKFNK
-109 SKKIF
+109 SKKLY

-122 FFSSQIFDDNN
+122 FFSSQIFDNDN
-133 SLALKYIR
+133 SLALKYLKN
-141 DRGLDDK
+141 RGLSND

-157 APQGN
+157 APKGN
-162 KLEKFLLSK
+162 KLEKFLISK

-216 GGRVINSNDQPKY
+216 GGRVINAEDQPKY

-235 PVFHKGSLLYNFSKI
+235 PVFHKGGLLYNFSKI
-250 RPNLKNNDNLIVVEG
+250 RPNIKNNDNLIVVEG

-276 FQNAVAPLGTAITE
+276 LHNSVAPLGTALTE
-290 TQLNILWK
+290 TQLNLLWK
-298 DSDSPIIC
+298 ETDSPIIC

-316 SFRAT
+316 SFRAS

-344 PDDYIKNFGL
+344 PDDYIKNNGL
-354 ESFNKFVD
+354 ENFNKYIK
-362 NASPLQSII
+362 NASPLTVII
-371 WDLCLQ
+371 WDSCLQ
-377 ESNIDTPE
+377 ESNIETPE
-385 GKAGFESML
+385 GKAGFETLL
-394 RAKLNLIGDKS
+394 RRKLNLISDKS

-410 GLLFKDMLDQFFY
+410 GLLFKEMLDKFFY
-423 IEKTERKI
+423 SKMFDKKI
-431 SKFDNSEKYTGK
+431 SKFDYNEKGSRK
-443 YKNSLK
+443 FNNPLK

-471 GVLIFPELVKKHY
+471 GILIFPGLIKKHF
-484 EILESFNIENLRL
+484 EILESFQIENLRL
-497 VDIRDNVLAFVK
+497 RDIRDNLLVFIK
-509 KDYSELDI
+509 KDYSELNI
-517 DLLKEFVQKEY
+517 DLIKEFVQKNY

-542 WQKKEGNN
+542 WQKKEGIN
-550 FDKISETW
+550 FDQISEVW
-558 LEILRDD
+558 LEILKDD
-565 QHIKSLNN
+565 QHIKSLIK

-584 EEDEKRFIDLINN
+584 EEDERRFIDLIKNK
-597 RDQAIKLIT
+597 DKAIKLIT
-606 EKYGEKKI
+606 EKYG
-614 N
+614 

>member
-141 DRGLDDK
+141 ERGLDDK

-184 IKDENKKDNFYD
+184 IKDEKKKDNFYD

-410 GLLFKDMLDQFFY
+410 GLLFKDMLNQFFY
-423 IEKTERKI
+423 IKKTERNI
-431 SKFDNSEKYTGK
+431 SKFDNSEKYPGK

-517 DLLKEFVQKEY
+517 DLLKEFVQKKY

-573 DIETSKDEIKN
+573 DIEISKDEIKN

-597 RDQAIKLIT
+597 KDQAIKLIT

>member
-109 SKKIF
+109 SKKIY
-114 EALEISKS
+114 EALEMSKS

-141 DRGLDDK
+141 DRGLDNE

-290 TQLNILWK
+290 AQLNILWK

-394 RAKLNLIGDKS
+394 RAKLNLIADKS

-423 IEKTERKI
+423 IKKTERKI
-431 SKFDNSEKYTGK
+431 SKFDNSEKYSGK

-471 GVLIFPELVKKHY
+471 GILIYPELVKKHY

-517 DLLKEFVQKEY
+517 DLLKEFVQKKY

-550 FDKISETW
+550 FNEISEAW

-565 QHIKSLNN
+565 QHIKSLNH

-597 RDQAIKLIT
+597 KDQAIKLIT

>member
-1 MKFSIET
+1 MKFSTEI

-94 QLRTFSPAEEEKINK
+94 QLRTFSPAEEEKFNK
-109 SKKIF
+109 SKKLY

-122 FFSSQIFDDNN
+122 FFSSQIFDNDN
-133 SLALKYIR
+133 SLALRYLKN
-141 DRGLDDK
+141 RGLSND

-157 APQGN
+157 APKGN
-162 KLEKFLLSK
+162 KLEKYLISN

-216 GGRVINSNDQPKY
+216 GGRVINTEDQPKY

-235 PVFHKGSLLYNFSKI
+235 PVFHKGGLLYNFSKI
-250 RPNLKNNDNLIVVEG
+250 RSNIKNNDNLIVVEG

-276 FQNAVAPLGTAITE
+276 LHNAVAPLGTALTE
-290 TQLNILWK
+290 TQLNLLWK
-298 DSDSPIIC
+298 ETDSPIIC

-316 SFRAT
+316 SFRAS

-344 PDDYIKNFGL
+344 PDDYIKNNGL
-354 ESFNKFVD
+354 ENFNKYIK
-362 NASPLQSII
+362 NASPLTAII
-371 WDLCLQ
+371 WDSCLQ
-377 ESNIDTPE
+377 ESNIETPE
-385 GKAGFESML
+385 GKAGFETLL
-394 RAKLNLIGDKS
+394 RRKLNLISDKS

-410 GLLFKDMLDQFFY
+410 GLLFMEMLDKFFY
-423 IEKTERKI
+423 SKKFDKKI
-431 SKFDNSEKYTGK
+431 SKFGYNEKGSRK
-443 YKNSLK
+443 FNNPLK

-471 GVLIFPELVKKHY
+471 GILIFPGLIKKHF
-484 EILESFNIENLRL
+484 EILESFQIENLRL
-497 VDIRDNVLAFVK
+497 RDIRDNLLVFIK
-509 KDYSELDI
+509 KDYSELNI
-517 DLLKEFVQKEY
+517 DLIKEFVQKNY

-542 WQKKEGNN
+542 WQKKEGIN
-550 FDKISETW
+550 FDQISKVW
-558 LEILRDD
+558 LEILKDD
-565 QHIKSLNN
+565 QHIKSLLK

-584 EEDEKRFIDLINN
+584 EEDERRFIDLIENK
-597 RDQAIKLIT
+597 DKAIKLIT
-606 EKYGEKKI
+606 EKYG
-614 N
+614 

>member
-94 QLRTFSPAEEEKINK
+94 QLRTFSPAEEEKFNK
-109 SKKIF
+109 SKKLY

-122 FFSSQIFDDNN
+122 FFSSQIFDNDN
-133 SLALKYIR
+133 SLALKYLKN
-141 DRGLDDK
+141 RGLSND

-157 APQGN
+157 APKGN
-162 KLEKFLLSK
+162 KLEKFLISK

-216 GGRVINSNDQPKY
+216 GGRVINAEDQPKY

-235 PVFHKGSLLYNFSKI
+235 PVFHKGGLLYNFSKI
-250 RPNLKNNDNLIVVEG
+250 RPNIKNNDNLIVVEG

-276 FQNAVAPLGTAITE
+276 LHNSVAPLGTALTE
-290 TQLNILWK
+290 TQLNLLWK
-298 DSDSPIIC
+298 ETDSPIIC

-316 SFRAT
+316 SFRAS

-344 PDDYIKNFGL
+344 PDDYIKNNGL
-354 ESFNKFVD
+354 ENFNKYIK
-362 NASPLQSII
+362 NASPLTVII
-371 WDLCLQ
+371 WDSCLQ
-377 ESNIDTPE
+377 ESNIETPE
-385 GKAGFESML
+385 GKAGFETLL
-394 RAKLNLIGDKS
+394 RRKLNLISDKS

-410 GLLFKDMLDQFFY
+410 GLLFKEMLDKFFY
-423 IEKTERKI
+423 SKMFDKKI
-431 SKFDNSEKYTGK
+431 SKFDYNEKGSRK
-443 YKNSLK
+443 FNNPLK

-471 GVLIFPELVKKHY
+471 GILIFPGLIKKHF
-484 EILESFNIENLRL
+484 EILESFQIENLRL
-497 VDIRDNVLAFVK
+497 RDIRDNLLVFIK
-509 KDYSELDI
+509 KDYSELNI
-517 DLLKEFVQKEY
+517 DLIKEFVQKNY

-542 WQKKEGNN
+542 WQKKEGIN
-550 FDKISETW
+550 FDQISEVW
-558 LEILRDD
+558 LEILKDD
-565 QHIKSLNN
+565 QHIKSLLK

-584 EEDEKRFIDLINN
+584 EEDERRFIDLIKNK
-597 RDQAIKLIT
+597 DKAIKLIT
-606 EKYGEKKI
+606 EKYG
-614 N
+614 

>member
-1 MKFSIET
+1 MKFSTET

-22 EKTVQLKKRGKEFVG
+22 EKTVQLKKRGKEFIG

-94 QLRTFSPAEEEKINK
+94 QLRTFSPAEEEKFNK
-109 SKKIF
+109 SKKLY

-122 FFSSQIFDDNN
+122 FFSSQIFDNDN
-133 SLALKYIR
+133 SSALKYLKN
-141 DRGLDDK
+141 RGLSND

-157 APQGN
+157 APKGN
-162 KLEKFLLSK
+162 KLEKFLISK

-216 GGRVINSNDQPKY
+216 GGRVINAEDQPKY

-235 PVFHKGSLLYNFSKI
+235 PVFHKGGLLYNFSKI
-250 RPNLKNNDNLIVVEG
+250 RPNIKNNDNLIVVEG

-276 FQNAVAPLGTAITE
+276 LHNAVAPLGTALTE
-290 TQLNILWK
+290 TQLNLLWK
-298 DSDSPIIC
+298 ETDSPIIC

-316 SFRAT
+316 SFRAS

-344 PDDYIKNFGL
+344 PDDYIKNNGL
-354 ESFNKFVD
+354 ENFNKYIK
-362 NASPLQSII
+362 NASPLTVII
-371 WDLCLQ
+371 WDSCLQ
-377 ESNIDTPE
+377 ESNIKTPE
-385 GKAGFESML
+385 GKAGFETLL
-394 RAKLNLIGDKS
+394 RRKLNLISDKS
-405 IKKHY
+405 IKRHY
-410 GLLFKDMLDQFFY
+410 GLLFKEMLDKFFY
-423 IEKTERKI
+423 SKKFDKKI
-431 SKFDNSEKYTGK
+431 SKFNYNERISRKF
-443 YKNSLK
+443 NNPLK

-471 GVLIFPELVKKHY
+471 GILIFPRLIKKHF
-484 EILESFNIENLRL
+484 EILESFQIENLRL
-497 VDIRDNVLAFVK
+497 RDIRDNLLVFIK
-509 KDYSELDI
+509 KDYSELNI
-517 DLLKEFVQKEY
+517 DLIKEFVQKNY

-542 WQKKEGNN
+542 WQKKEGIN
-550 FDKISETW
+550 FDQISEVW
-558 LEILRDD
+558 LEILKDD
-565 QHIKSLNN
+565 QHIKSLIK

-584 EEDEKRFIDLINN
+584 EEDERRFIDLIKNK
-597 RDQAIKLIT
+597 DKAIKLIT
-606 EKYGEKKI
+606 EKYG
-614 N
+614 

>member
-141 DRGLDDK
+141 ERGLDDK

-184 IKDENKKDNFYD
+184 IKDEKKKDNFYD

-423 IEKTERKI
+423 IKKTDRKI
-431 SKFDNSEKYTGK
+431 SKFDNSGKYTGK

-573 DIETSKDEIKN
+573 DIEISKDEIKN

-597 RDQAIKLIT
+597 KDQAIKLIT

>member
-114 EALEISKS
+114 EALEMSKS

-141 DRGLDDK
+141 ERGLDDK

-184 IKDENKKDNFYD
+184 IKDEKKKDNFYD

-423 IEKTERKI
+423 IKKTERKI
-431 SKFDNSEKYTGK
+431 SKFDKSEKYTGK

-517 DLLKEFVQKEY
+517 DLLKEFVQKKY

-550 FDKISETW
+550 FDEISETW

-565 QHIKSLNN
+565 QHIKSLNH

-597 RDQAIKLIT
+597 KDQAIKLIT

>member
-1 MKFSIET
+1 MKFSTEI

-94 QLRTFSPAEEEKINK
+94 QLRTFSPAEEEKFNK
-109 SKKIF
+109 SKKLY

-122 FFSSQIFDDNN
+122 FFSSQIFDNDN
-133 SLALKYIR
+133 SLALRYLKN
-141 DRGLDDK
+141 RGLSND

-157 APQGN
+157 APKGN
-162 KLEKFLLSK
+162 KLEKYLISN

-216 GGRVINSNDQPKY
+216 GGRVINTEDQPKY

-235 PVFHKGSLLYNFSKI
+235 PVFHKGGLLYNFSKI
-250 RPNLKNNDNLIVVEG
+250 RPNIKNNDNLIVVEG

-276 FQNAVAPLGTAITE
+276 LNNAVAPLGTALTE
-290 TQLNILWK
+290 TQLNLLWK
-298 DSDSPIIC
+298 ETDSPIIC

-316 SFRAT
+316 SFRAS

-344 PDDYIKNFGL
+344 PDDYIKNNGL
-354 ESFNKFVD
+354 ENFNKYIK
-362 NASPLQSII
+362 NASPLTAII
-371 WDLCLQ
+371 WDSCLQ
-377 ESNIDTPE
+377 ESNIETPE
-385 GKAGFESML
+385 GKAGFETLL
-394 RAKLNLIGDKS
+394 RRKLNLISDKS

-410 GLLFKDMLDQFFY
+410 GLLFMEMLDKFFY
-423 IEKTERKI
+423 SKKLDKKI
-431 SKFDNSEKYTGK
+431 SKFGYNEKGSRK
-443 YKNSLK
+443 FNNPLK

-471 GVLIFPELVKKHY
+471 GILIFPRLIKKHF
-484 EILESFNIENLRL
+484 EILESFQIENLRL
-497 VDIRDNVLAFVK
+497 RDIRDNLLGFIK

-517 DLLKEFVQKEY
+517 DLIKEFVQKNY

-542 WQKKEGNN
+542 WQKKEGIN
-550 FDKISETW
+550 FDQISKVW
-558 LEILRDD
+558 LEILKDD
-565 QHIKSLNN
+565 QHIKSLIK

-584 EEDEKRFIDLINN
+584 EEDERRFIDLIENK
-597 RDQAIKLIT
+597 DKAIKLIT
-606 EKYGEKKI
+606 EKYG
-614 N
+614 

>member
-1 MKFSIET
+1 MKFSTEI

-94 QLRTFSPAEEEKINK
+94 KLRTFSPAEEEKINK
-109 SKKIF
+109 SKKIY

-133 SLALKYIR
+133 SLAFKYLR
-141 DRGLDDK
+141 NRGLDNEL
-148 IINSYEIGY
+148 INSYEIGY

-171 GVSHEIMTLAGMT
+171 GISHEIMTLAGMT
-184 IKDENKKDNFYD
+184 IKDENKKNNFYD

-203 FPIRDIRNRVVGF
+203 FPIRDNRNRVVGF

-276 FQNAVAPLGTAITE
+276 FQNAVAPLGTALTE

-298 DSDSPIIC
+298 EADSPLIC

-316 SFRAT
+316 TFRAT

-354 ESFNKFVD
+354 VSFNELVNK
-362 NASPLQSII
+362 ASPLTNII

-377 ESNIDTPE
+377 ESNINTPE
-385 GKAGFESML
+385 GKAGFETLL
-394 RAKLNLIGDKS
+394 RTKLNLISDKS

-410 GLLFKDMLDQFFY
+410 GLVFKDMLDQFFY
-423 IEKTERKI
+423 LKKTERKL
-431 SKFDNSEKYTGK
+431 SKFDNNEKYSRK
-443 YKNSLK
+443 YKSPLN

-471 GVLIFPELVKKHY
+471 GILIFPELIKKHF

-517 DLLKEFVQKEY
+517 DLLKEFVQKKY

-550 FDKISETW
+550 FDQISETW

-573 DIETSKDEIKN
+573 DIEISKDEIKN

-597 RDQAIKLIT
+597 KDQAIKLIT

>member
-141 DRGLDDK
+141 ERGLDDK

-410 GLLFKDMLDQFFY
+410 GLLFKDMLNQFFY
-423 IEKTERKI
+423 IKKTERNI
-431 SKFDNSEKYTGK
+431 SKFDNSEKYPGK

-542 WQKKEGNN
+542 WKKKEGNN
-550 FDKISETW
+550 FDEISEIW

-565 QHIKSLNN
+565 QHIKSLNH

-597 RDQAIKLIT
+597 KDQAIKLIT

>member
-94 QLRTFSPAEEEKINK
+94 QLRTFSPAEEEKFNK
-109 SKKIF
+109 SKKLY

-122 FFSSQIFDDNN
+122 FFSSQIFDNDN
-133 SLALKYIR
+133 SLALKYLKN
-141 DRGLDDK
+141 RGLSND

-157 APQGN
+157 APKGN
-162 KLEKFLLSK
+162 KLEKFLISK

-216 GGRVINSNDQPKY
+216 GGRVINAEDQPKY

-235 PVFHKGSLLYNFSKI
+235 PVFHKGGLLYNFSKI
-250 RPNLKNNDNLIVVEG
+250 RPNIKNNDNLIVVEG

-276 FQNAVAPLGTAITE
+276 LHNSVAPLGTALTE
-290 TQLNILWK
+290 TQLNLLWK
-298 DSDSPIIC
+298 ETDSPIIC

-316 SFRAT
+316 SFRAS

-344 PDDYIKNFGL
+344 PDDYIKNNGL
-354 ESFNKFVD
+354 ENFNKYIK
-362 NASPLQSII
+362 NASPLTVII
-371 WDLCLQ
+371 WDSCLQ
-377 ESNIDTPE
+377 ESNIETPE
-385 GKAGFESML
+385 GKAGFETLL
-394 RAKLNLIGDKS
+394 RRKLNLISDKS

-410 GLLFKDMLDQFFY
+410 GLLFKEMLDKFFY
-423 IEKTERKI
+423 SKIFDKKI
-431 SKFDNSEKYTGK
+431 SKFDYNEKGSRK
-443 YKNSLK
+443 FNNPLK

-471 GVLIFPELVKKHY
+471 GILIFPGLIKKHF
-484 EILESFNIENLRL
+484 EILESFQIENLRL
-497 VDIRDNVLAFVK
+497 RDIRDNLLVFIK
-509 KDYSELDI
+509 KDYSELNI
-517 DLLKEFVQKEY
+517 DLIKEFVQKNY

-542 WQKKEGNN
+542 WQKKEGIN
-550 FDKISETW
+550 FDQISEVW
-558 LEILRDD
+558 LEILKDD
-565 QHIKSLNN
+565 QHIKSLIK

-584 EEDEKRFIDLINN
+584 EEDERRFIDLIKNK
-597 RDQAIKLIT
+597 DKAIKLIT
-606 EKYGEKKI
+606 EKYG
-614 N
+614 